1 MLGETTLQT
10 LLFVFEAIGV
20 LAFAFSGAL
29 AAVRKRLDVVGV
41 VVIAFSHGNGWW
53 DAARCPPRS
62 PTSFLGGTRVLAL
75 GGDWGGVGL
84 GDYSPGTSF

>member
-1 MLGETTLQT
+1 VLGETTLQT

-41 VVIAFSHGNGWW
+41 VVIAFLTAMG
-53 DAARCPPRS
+53 
-62 PTSFLGGTRVLAL
+62 GGTLRDVLL
-75 GGDWGGVGL
+75 DRQPLFGWH
-84 GDYSPGTSF
+84 TSTGSGW

>member
-41 VVIAFSHGNGWW
+41 VNAG
-53 DAARCPPRS
+53 RK
-62 PTSFLGGTRVLAL
+62 
-75 GGDWGGVGL
+75 
-84 GDYSPGTSF
+84 